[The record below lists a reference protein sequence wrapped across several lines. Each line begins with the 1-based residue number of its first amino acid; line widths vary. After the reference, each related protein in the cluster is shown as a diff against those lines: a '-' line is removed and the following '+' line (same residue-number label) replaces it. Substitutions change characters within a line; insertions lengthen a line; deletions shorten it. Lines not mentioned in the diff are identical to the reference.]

1 MQERIT
7 MQKGFSLPEALI
19 ATLLL
24 AVSLLALLQYYQSL
38 SNGFSRQWQ
47 FRQAKSEAHAQLEVF
62 AVSGKGYPLAVGWQS
77 QITVANQLGGCRSV
91 VTQVQAPAGYLAR
104 AARIL
109 CDSDSE
115 PVL

>member
-1 MQERIT
+1 

-38 SNGFSRQWQ
+38 SNGFTRQWQ
-47 FRQAKSEAHAQLEVF
+47 FRQARSEAHSQLEVY
-62 AVSGKGYPLAVGWQS
+62 AVSGKGYPMTAGWQS
-77 QITVANQLGGCRSV
+77 QITTANKLGGCRSV
-91 VTQVQAPAGYLAR
+91 IAQVQAPAGYIAR

-109 CDSDSE
+109 CDSASE
-115 PVL
+115 PTL